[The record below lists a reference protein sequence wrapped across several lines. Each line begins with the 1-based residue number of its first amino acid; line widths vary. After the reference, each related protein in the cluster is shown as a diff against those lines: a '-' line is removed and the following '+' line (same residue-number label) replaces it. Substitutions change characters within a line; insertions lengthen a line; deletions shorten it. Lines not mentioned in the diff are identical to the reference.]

1 MRKERGKVL
10 QLRQR
15 GDSWNETRG
24 ALYRAI
30 MAGAEFDSGAL
41 RGRVRRQF
49 TPTQVGR
56 LATEWAL
63 VLGQDEPDYVLYS
76 YNTPI
81 AWHVP
86 DDGDDG
92 GERWVVPEVKYSTT
106 TSRHQTIVRTALV
119 FNGSGYL
126 ETLEEAQQGTKD

>member
-1 MRKERGKVL
+1 MREERGKVL

-24 ALYRAI
+24 AVFRAV
-30 MAGAEFDSGAL
+30 MAGDDFDTGAL
-41 RGRVRRQF
+41 HGRIRDF
-49 TPTQVGR
+49 YTPTQAGK
-56 LATEWAL
+56 LPEPWAK
-63 VLGQDEPDYVLYS
+63 VLKNDQPGYVVFS
-76 YNTPI
+76 YETPI

-86 DDGDDG
+86 EDGDDG
-92 GERWVVPEVKYSTT
+92 GERWVVPKVRYSTT